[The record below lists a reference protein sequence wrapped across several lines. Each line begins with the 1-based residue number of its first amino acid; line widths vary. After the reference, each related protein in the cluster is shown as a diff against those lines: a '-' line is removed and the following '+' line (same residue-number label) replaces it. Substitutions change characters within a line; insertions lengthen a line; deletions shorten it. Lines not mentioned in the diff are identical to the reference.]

1 MQVVKDLISE
11 AKERRAEAI
20 QNAKRFSAAVR
31 SRGVELSCLDERGE
45 LIEREFDV
53 KLTQQSIRDEVARAV
68 KLHGSDGAVKFALT
82 GGVDGADSV
91 WGLNNWEY
99 EPMVECWDT
108 RTFTADEIGVAVEE
122 AASCTS

>member
-1 MQVVKDLISE
+1 MQVIRDLINE

-20 QNAKRFSAAVR
+20 RCAKIDSAVVR
-31 SRGVELSCLDERGE
+31 SRGVELACLDERGD

-53 KLTQQSIRDEVARAV
+53 KLTQKGIREEVARAL
-68 KLHGSDGAVKFALT
+68 KLHGADRAVKFALT

-122 AASCTS
+122 VA

>member
-1 MQVVKDLISE
+1 MQVIRDLINE

-20 QNAKRFSAAVR
+20 RCAKINSAAVR
-31 SRGVELSCLDERGE
+31 SRGVELACLDERGD

-53 KLTQQSIRDEVARAV
+53 KLTQKGIREEVARAL

-108 RTFTADEIGVAVEE
+108 RTFTADEIGVAIEE
-122 AASCTS
+122 VA